1 MEVLYKL
8 KDHLE
13 KEITKVVDKGDIT
26 PVELKSIGEAVDVLK
41 DIETICAMKEYGDD
55 DSSYAMSNRGYSS
68 RRYSRYPG
76 MYRDSY
82 AYGSS
87 YEGSYDDM
95 SYARGGNS
103 HDGQSQQSYAR
114 RNSRDS
120 YSRHTEKEE
129 MIEKL
134 ERMMNT
140 AKSEEERRN
149 IMECIEKLDR

>member
-8 KDHLE
+8 KDRLE
-13 KEITKVVDKGDIT
+13 KEITKVIDKGDIT
-26 PVELKSIGEAVDVLK
+26 PTELKSVGEAVDVLK

-55 DSSYAMSNRGYSS
+55 DQSYAMSNRGYST

-87 YEGSYDDM
+87 NDGSYDDM

-103 HDGQSQQSYAR
+103 RESQSYAR

-120 YSRHTEKEE
+120 YSRHAEKDE

-140 AKSEEERRN
+140 AKTEEERRD